1 MKRLVPLVCL
11 SMLTAVSTLSH
22 AEDSVSD
29 ARVRAALS
37 EPLIAGHAHAAST
50 RRAVF
55 AATGMSTSAGRV
67 QQALEQPLQGVR
79 GAAGGMMKARYQ
91 ANDAGKSVSATR
103 VEHALNDSV

>member
-1 MKRLVPLVCL
+1 
-11 SMLTAVSTLSH
+11 
-22 AEDSVSD
+22 
-29 ARVRAALS
+29 
-37 EPLIAGHAHAAST
+37 
-50 RRAVF
+50 
-55 AATGMSTSAGRV
+55 MSTSAGRV